1 MIPTDPTERA
11 QRDSGTQRP
20 KITMSCIDD
29 IEREVDK
36 IELNNAKGRP
46 VIRLGLIAT
55 LYFRNGH
62 QPAVRKKVAACFS
75 EFYAEFGDVLRG
87 MVYRRRGR
95 LTPEKFE
102 SVLERF
108 SATEEERELNIN
120 SARSVHEAES
130 HCLNVLTAREAIN
143 ARGETVSCGR
153 SYIKMTMPW
162 QMLKSQDDVDRFQAW
177 VMRLADRVDAEH
189 GYGGLSPVLPYDFD
203 SCSHLEYA
211 IARKYPGLEADTHA
225 YAASLKLAG
234 FIKGINW
241 FTLVSRSLLERLGG
255 LDLVRTDLSSH
266 EGIQCLEYAGGLA
279 IRAGARPELGS
290 ENEPPVR
297 YVIVNRVMRPLRSP
311 DQDELQSCS
320 FDGEDRDKDPS
331 SRWYA
336 RFDLD

>member
-1 MIPTDPTERA
+1 
-11 QRDSGTQRP
+11 
-20 KITMSCIDD
+20 MSCIDD

-55 LYFRNGH
+55 LYFRHGYH
-62 QPAVRKKVAACFS
+62 PAVRKRIAACFS
-75 EFYAEFGDVLRG
+75 DFHAEFGDVLRAI
-87 MVYRRRGR
+87 VYRRRGR
-95 LTPEKFE
+95 LTPGKLQ
-102 SVLERF
+102 SALERF
-108 SATEEERELNIN
+108 SAEGEGRELNIN

-130 HCLNVLTAREAIN
+130 HCLQVLTEREVC
-143 ARGETVSCGR
+143 ESVSR

-189 GYGGLSPVLPYDFD
+189 GYAGLSPVLPYDFD

-211 IARKYPGLEADTHA
+211 IARTYPGLEADTHA

-241 FTLVSRSLLERLGG
+241 LTLVSRPLLERLGG

-290 ENEPPVR
+290 ETEPPVR
-297 YVIVNRVMRPLRSP
+297 YVTVNRVMRPLRSP
-311 DQDELQSCS
+311 DQDELQSYS

-336 RFDLD
+336 RFDQN